1 MSHKDRTVSPP
12 ASTRQGP
19 SSEKD
24 KPFHENF
31 QNTETPND
39 IPPSV
44 IATPDEVRD
53 FITRLLI
60 NRRGLP
66 QDHVRRAVAKWTV
79 GSGRELRS
87 YSPSMYL
94 DLFGR
99 EDGWII
105 YHEVKLCIYYE
116 QNKSG
121 GRFDKYITAALVA
134 LLEMVFVSVACSTVS
149 VGLSAS
155 AIMASIFGGLTCI
168 YACIHCLPRKPESLV
183 EAELRACTKNT
194 TTAPV

>member
-1 MSHKDRTVSPP
+1 MDHKERTASHA
-12 ASTRQGP
+12 ASTRQRL

-24 KPFHENF
+24 LPS
-31 QNTETPND
+31 ND
-39 IPPSV
+39 VPPS
-44 IATPDEVRD
+44 INATPDEVRD

-87 YSPSMYL
+87 YTPSMYL

-105 YHEVKLCIYYE
+105 YREVKLSIYCE
-116 QNKSG
+116 QNKSSR
-121 GRFDKYITAALVA
+121 RFDSCEFWRLFLFY
-134 LLEMVFVSVACSTVS
+134 
-149 VGLSAS
+149 
-155 AIMASIFGGLTCI
+155 
-168 YACIHCLPRKPESLV
+168 
-183 EAELRACTKNT
+183 
-194 TTAPV
+194 

>member
-1 MSHKDRTVSPP
+1 MDHKERTASHA
-12 ASTRQGP
+12 ASTRQRL

-24 KPFHENF
+24 LPS
-31 QNTETPND
+31 ND
-39 IPPSV
+39 VPPS
-44 IATPDEVRD
+44 INATPDEVRD

-79 GSGRELRS
+79 GSGLELRS
-87 YSPSMYL
+87 YTPSMYL

-105 YHEVKLCIYYE
+105 YREVKLSIYCE

-121 GRFDKYITAALVA
+121 RRFDSCEFWHLFFYFIEIK
-134 LLEMVFVSVACSTVS
+134 
-149 VGLSAS
+149 
-155 AIMASIFGGLTCI
+155 
-168 YACIHCLPRKPESLV
+168 
-183 EAELRACTKNT
+183 
-194 TTAPV
+194 

>member
-1 MSHKDRTVSPP
+1 MDHKERTASHA
-12 ASTRQGP
+12 ASTRQRL

-24 KPFHENF
+24 LPS
-31 QNTETPND
+31 ND
-39 IPPSV
+39 VPPS
-44 IATPDEVRD
+44 INATPDEVRD

-87 YSPSMYL
+87 YTPSMYL

-105 YHEVKLCIYYE
+105 YREVKLSIYCE

-121 GRFDKYITAALVA
+121 RRFDSCEFWHLFFCFIEIK
-134 LLEMVFVSVACSTVS
+134 
-149 VGLSAS
+149 
-155 AIMASIFGGLTCI
+155 
-168 YACIHCLPRKPESLV
+168 
-183 EAELRACTKNT
+183 
-194 TTAPV
+194 

>member
-1 MSHKDRTVSPP
+1 MDHKERTASHA
-12 ASTRQGP
+12 ASTRQRL

-24 KPFHENF
+24 LPS
-31 QNTETPND
+31 ND
-39 IPPSV
+39 VPPS
-44 IATPDEVRD
+44 INATPDEVRD

-87 YSPSMYL
+87 YTPSMYL

-105 YHEVKLCIYYE
+105 YREVKLSIYCE
-116 QNKSG
+116 QNKSSR
-121 GRFDKYITAALVA
+121 RFDSCEFWRLF
-134 LLEMVFVSVACSTVS
+134 LL
-149 VGLSAS
+149 
-155 AIMASIFGGLTCI
+155 
-168 YACIHCLPRKPESLV
+168 Y
-183 EAELRACTKNT
+183 
-194 TTAPV
+194 

>member
-1 MSHKDRTVSPP
+1 MDHKERTASHA
-12 ASTRQGP
+12 ASTRQRL

-24 KPFHENF
+24 LP
-31 QNTETPND
+31 PND
-39 IPPSV
+39 VPPS
-44 IATPDEVRD
+44 INATPDEVRD

-87 YSPSMYL
+87 YTPSMYL

-105 YHEVKLCIYYE
+105 YREVKLSIYCE

-121 GRFDKYITAALVA
+121 RRFDSCEFWHLFFCFIEIK
-134 LLEMVFVSVACSTVS
+134 
-149 VGLSAS
+149 
-155 AIMASIFGGLTCI
+155 
-168 YACIHCLPRKPESLV
+168 
-183 EAELRACTKNT
+183 
-194 TTAPV
+194 